1 MGRRAGRYGPWL
13 AALLTLAAITPGVV
27 ALSRDVGNFTPDLR
41 HASLYLG
48 SQFGSD
54 DVLLSTGGVPEPG
67 VDARLY
73 GAYAALDASD
83 SDSLSRW
90 RDVGQDTGCDLVARL
105 GDQPTPAAAWVLL
118 RSSNAAQLA
127 TGLEAKGFDHVAVF
141 GPFVVARRPL
151 QHRTTVAALSAG
163 IRAYRVAAQLTPA
176 TTDFAHLAGD
186 YRSARR
192 YARHPELCPG

>member
-1 MGRRAGRYGPWL
+1 M
-13 AALLTLAAITPGVV
+13 
-27 ALSRDVGNFTPDLR
+27 
-41 HASLYLG
+41 
-48 SQFGSD
+48 
-54 DVLLSTGGVPEPG
+54 LLSTGGVPEPG

-73 GAYAALDASD
+73 GAYAALDASG

-118 RSSNAAQLA
+118 RSSDAAQLA
-127 TGLEAKGFDHVAVF
+127 TGLRRRASITLTVF

-151 QHRTTVAALSAG
+151 RHRTTVAALSAG